1 MKIGSLKN
9 FLIYNLLEL
18 LRKYIRN
25 NDYLYKFL

>member
-1 MKIGSLKN
+1 MKIGS